1 MGSGTPVLC
10 DFAKISALEHT
21 GFKWRM
27 GAPPPSGSH
36 FGDGFG
42 RSVYLARAG
51 VGLGR
56 WMDLW
61 RKPEGYE
68 VNT

>member
-1 MGSGTPVLC
+1 MGSGTLVLR
-10 DFAKISALEHT
+10 DFAKNATFGHT

-27 GAPPPSGSH
+27 GPPLPFESH
-36 FGDGFG
+36 FRDGFG
-42 RSVYLARAG
+42 RSVHPSRAG